1 MYMKANRGQKL
12 NMLRNARTAQP
23 TRTRK
28 NACTHP
34 AAAASHNR
42 KGCWITPAALIF
54 SSAGIKMVSF
64 KSKAGNGTNR
74 DRSLR
79 GRKFIH
85 FFGRLQAVIIIL
97 PPLYATT

>member
-1 MYMKANRGQKL
+1 
-12 NMLRNARTAQP
+12 
-23 TRTRK
+23 
-28 NACTHP
+28 
-34 AAAASHNR
+34 
-42 KGCWITPAALIF
+42 
-54 SSAGIKMVSF
+54 MVSF
-64 KSKAGNGTNR
+64 KSKAGNGTDR